1 MSSLQRKEVRD
12 DAGVFRTVDLWYG
25 QKYLPVELK
34 HAMKSALDSNILQ
47 LEPIYEKVQRN
58 KYTQSQLEM
67 QVNNAAF
74 SVITERVNELY
85 DALVQAEDPLI
96 TDIAPEYLGT
106 PQLKSLQHL
115 GITCVPVGYMKL
127 NPANNKD
134 PDTKQEP
141 DIMRIVY
148 ASLDATGGILPRA
161 WSGRK
166 VPHDLVMFYSGVT
179 GNMMR
184 EWLTRRRSVVEVSTR
199 LEFDATPCPQ
209 LTLYSRYAACTP

>member
-12 DAGVFRTVDLWYG
+12 DAGVFRTVNLWYG
-25 QKYLPVELK
+25 QKYLPAELK

-47 LEPIYEKVQRN
+47 LEPIYEKIQRSR
-58 KYTQSQLEM
+58 YTQSQLEM
-67 QVNNAAF
+67 QVNDTAF
-74 SVITERVNELY
+74 SVIIERVNELY
-85 DALVQAEDPLI
+85 DALIQAEDPLI

-127 NPANNKD
+127 NPANSKD

-141 DIMRIVY
+141 GIMRTVY
-148 ASLDATGGILPRA
+148 ASLDAIGGILPRA

-166 VPHDLVMFYSGVT
+166 VPHDLVVFYPGVT

-184 EWLTRRRSVVEVSTR
+184 EWLTRRRSVVEVST
-199 LEFDATPCPQ
+199 LLN
-209 LTLYSRYAACTP
+209 LTQRSVPN